1 MIGRGLTSSPRQSR
15 ATTRHLFDSTPA
27 SRRLLSGRPAGG
39 STTRSLAEH
48 PVSAFRIRLLGV
60 DLYTDCT
67 IVRWV
72 YAGDTQARL
81 AQGPRREPD
90 VEALDDDVDTPY
102 RMIGSGGGLHGTNY
116 MRGET
121 PFLPAVPTSARLVRA
136 TLSDGS
142 VVEVGLA

>member
-1 MIGRGLTSSPRQSR
+1 
-15 ATTRHLFDSTPA
+15 
-27 SRRLLSGRPAGG
+27 LLSGRPAGG

-121 PFLPAVPTSARLVRA
+121 PFFPRCRRVQGWSAP